1 MALLATYLQDI
12 RAQYPSNNDRDQLR
26 ITRTGL
32 LTSALDMTNSPSSI
46 ISPDLQE
53 KAIASQGRNLD
64 IPVMKKGTVTIT
76 NVRSCTISGGQS
88 DSALVRVVWKTVVA
102 NILMVPGQYEKNQIK
117 YDFDLA
123 KKIREMV
130 EAFKVEIE
138 TDLET
143 ALDANKSQVYNSA
156 IVGGTYGFVGDA
168 IQVLPTQLDFFFN
181 DLAPINFADDFYNET
196 IKVIGNHTVMPVVTK
211 YINQGGGNSTN
222 TNFQFSGMDFAFTN
236 RIVNGGLPNNPTATG
251 YFMPDGSIALLTRED
266 VDARMGHK
274 AGTTEWNIENLPEL
288 PFPVGVKYNSQC
300 DDKSALEASGL
311 AHLTATKVEHWQ
323 VSFDYGIIVP
333 YNPDLATEASS
344 IRKFEFIPAP

>member
-12 RAQYPSNNDRDQLR
+12 RSQYPSNNDRDQLR

-32 LTSALDMTNSPSSI
+32 LTAVLDMTNSPDSI

-53 KAIASQGRNLD
+53 KAIASEGRNLD

-76 NVRSCTISGGQS
+76 NVRSCTISGPQS
-88 DSALVRVVWKTVVA
+88 DSALVRVVWKTIVA
-102 NILMVPGQYEKNQIK
+102 NILMVPSQYEKNIVK
-117 YDFDLA
+117 YPTDLA
-123 KKIREMV
+123 KKIREIV

-168 IQVLPTQLDFFFN
+168 IQVLPTQLQYFFN
-181 DLAPINFADDFYNET
+181 DLEPINFADDFYNPT
-196 IKVIGNHTVMPVVTK
+196 IKVIANHTVMPVVTR
-211 YINQGGGNSTN
+211 YINQGGGNAEN
-222 TNFQFSGMDFAFTN
+222 TNFQFAGKDFTFSN
-236 RIVNGGLPNNPTATG
+236 RILNGVLIDATG
-251 YFMPDGSIALLTRED
+251 YFMPDGSMALLTRED
-266 VDARMGHK
+266 VDARMNHE
-274 AGTTEWNIENLPEL
+274 AGTTKWTVENLPEL

-311 AHLTATKVEHWQ
+311 DHLTATKVEHWQ
-323 VSFDYGIIVP
+323 ISVDYGIIVP
-333 YNPDLATEASS
+333 YNPDIATTANS

>member
-12 RAQYPSNNDRDQLR
+12 RAQYPSRNDRDQLR
-26 ITRTGL
+26 LTRTGL
-32 LTSALDMTNSPSSI
+32 LTSALEQTESPNAI

-64 IPVMKKGTVTIT
+64 IPVMKKGVVTIT
-76 NVRSCTISGGQS
+76 NARSCTISGGQS
-88 DSALVRVVWKTVVA
+88 DSALVRVVWKTLVA
-102 NILMVPGQYEKNQIK
+102 NILMVPSQYEKNQIK
-117 YDFDLA
+117 YDTDLA

-168 IQVLPTQLDFFFN
+168 IQVLPAQLDFFFN
-181 DLAPINFADDFYNET
+181 DVPAINMADDFDGDN

-211 YINQGGGNSTN
+211 YINQGGGNAVN
-222 TNFQFSGMDFAFTN
+222 TNFQFGAFDFTFSN
-236 RIVNGGLPNNPTATG
+236 RITNGLGINATG

-274 AGTTEWNIENLPEL
+274 AGTTEWNVENLPEL

-311 AHLTATKVEHWQ
+311 EHLTATKVEHWQ
-323 VSFDYGIIVP
+323 VSFDFAIVVP
-333 YNPDLATEASS
+333 YNPDLATQSSS